1 MIQQSIAQFTRN
13 AQKASSIVDDEKLP
27 DRQRGM
33 WSFLTWSFFL
43 AQAVAAH
50 EAFAMGHGGADAG
63 ADGDGTAH
71 GADDAAGMKGLAP
84 GSMLGVSGFDG
95 DAAAAA
101 QFAAAIAAGLVTPQ
115 MLAGFQADPAL
126 FQAFV
131 DQLTADGSHGAGGF
145 SETASASAAGE
156 PGDGT
161 SPSTG
166 GEDHPGHGT
175 DPGTD
180 HGPGHGTIPD
190 LVDVISGIP
199 PAILDDLGMITDNV
213 FEHIVDPLVDTVSN
227 TLNGTLN
234 TLEHVATSA
243 LHAVPDILNDT
254 INLVA
259 APVDTVLG
267 LLGAPSGTLGKA
279 TEPLIQIATQATDG
293 VAETAGKLLNV
304 VGDGGNLVFGAVHS
318 LTAVLS
324 NSGPYNNFDQKFAS
338 DTSDTPDT
346 THDSN
351 GVGEVLAST
360 VDVADDLIKNL
371 FHGSSNDWSH
381 G

>member
-145 SETASASAAGE
+145 SDTASAS
-156 PGDGT
+156 GDGT

-213 FEHIVDPLVDTVSN
+213 FEHIVDPLLDTVSH
-227 TLNGTLN
+227 TLDGTLN
-234 TLEHVATSA
+234 ALTQTASTT

-259 APVDTVLG
+259 APVDTVLS

-279 TEPLIQIATQATDG
+279 TEPLIQIATEATDG
-293 VAETAGKLLNV
+293 VAETASKLLGGV
-304 VGDGGNLVFGAVHS
+304 SEGGNLIFGA
-318 LTAVLS
+318 LKAVTGGIS
-324 NSGPYNNFDQKFAS
+324 NSGPYNNYDQKFAS

-351 GVGEVLAST
+351 NVGEVLAST